1 MFLLDSNSVYNY
13 VLALYNSNLQIYKS
27 CLNTQRPKSIL
38 NSVMTAVN
46 SDLTNIVTIH
56 NQPVL

>member
-13 VLALYNSNLQIYKS
+13 VLAYNSNLQIYKS
-27 CLNTQRPKSIL
+27 CLNAQRPNSIL
-38 NSVMTAVN
+38 NSVMSAVKGH
-46 SDLTNIVTIH
+46 LTNIVTIH

>member
-13 VLALYNSNLQIYKS
+13 VLAYNSNHQIYKS
-27 CLNTQRPKSIL
+27 CLNAQRPNSIL
-38 NSVMTAVN
+38 NSLMTAVKG
-46 SDLTNIVTIH
+46 DLTNSVTIH